1 MHTSSY
7 VSAIAI
13 TLCGAFALSS
23 ESTAQAQGRDGSE
36 YLVRP
41 VPERWIY
48 TPENVQTDPTDD
60 PWWTSFDDPVLSSL
74 VVRAL
79 DDNFNIRQAWHT
91 SEVARAA
98 IGQARAAYWPTL
110 GANVGYTR
118 SRTSGRDAN
127 LWQLGAQL
135 QWEVDVF
142 GKVRDNVRAGKE
154 SWRASR
160 AQLTAMRVSIA
171 AQVATSYVNLRLL
184 QTHLA
189 IAREHIAR
197 QKRVVEIATARHEA
211 GLVSKLDVAQA
222 RTVLATTE
230 ASVPPMECEL
240 RQTLN
245 SLAILLGVYPDSL
258 SSLVSTPG
266 PIPTH
271 LTILPAGVPADL
283 LRRRP
288 DIIEAEANLA
298 AKAALVGVAKK
309 DFLPTLSLQGEIGF
323 ESPHTRD
330 LFGKNGVMWSI
341 GPSIQSTLFDGFG
354 RKAALE
360 SARQEVEAA
369 IAVYNLTVMTAV
381 EEVDNAMAGY
391 TSAID
396 SYGFIAEAYSQSDQ
410 AFELAMEQYKQGLT
424 SFTDVANAQIDRLT
438 YATSMAT
445 LKANAVIALIDLYK
459 ALGGSTTE

>member
-1 MHTSSY
+1 MHTFNY
-7 VSAIAI
+7 VSAIA
-13 TLCGAFALSS
+13 FALCWALFPLRGA
-23 ESTAQAQGRDGSE
+23 AQAQKSDDSK
-36 YLVRP
+36 YLARP
-41 VPERWIY
+41 MPERWIY
-48 TPENVQTDPTDD
+48 IPKNVQEDPTDD
-60 PWWTSFDDPVLSSL
+60 PWWKSFDDPMLSSL
-74 VVRAL
+74 VERAL
-79 DDNFNIRQAWHT
+79 DENFSIDEAWHA

-98 IGQARAAYWPTL
+98 IRQARAAYWPTL
-110 GANVGYTR
+110 SANAGYTR
-118 SRTSGRDAN
+118 LRSSGHDADR
-127 LWQLGAQL
+127 WQLGAEM
-135 QWEVDVF
+135 QWEIDIF
-142 GKVRDNVRAGKE
+142 GKIRDNVKAGKE

-160 AQLTAMRVSIA
+160 AQYTAMRVSIA
-171 AQVATSYVNLRLL
+171 AQVATAYVNLRLL

-189 IAREHIAR
+189 IAREHIAK
-197 QKRVVEIATARHEA
+197 QKRVVEIATARQEA

-222 RTVLATTE
+222 LTILATTR

-258 SSLVSTPG
+258 SYLASSPG
-266 PIPTH
+266 SIPSQ
-271 LTILPAGVPADL
+271 LAILPAGVPADL

-298 AKAALVGVAKK
+298 SKAALVGVAEK
-309 DFLPTLSLQGEIGF
+309 DFLPTLSLNGEIGF
-323 ESPHTRD
+323 ESARAKD

-341 GPSIQSTLFDGFG
+341 GPAIQWTIFDGLG

-360 SARQEVEAA
+360 SARQEVQSA
-369 IAVYNLTVMTAV
+369 IAAYNLTVMTAV

-396 SYGFIAEAYSQSDQ
+396 SYGFTAEAYSQSDQ

-459 ALGGSTTE
+459 ALGGSATD